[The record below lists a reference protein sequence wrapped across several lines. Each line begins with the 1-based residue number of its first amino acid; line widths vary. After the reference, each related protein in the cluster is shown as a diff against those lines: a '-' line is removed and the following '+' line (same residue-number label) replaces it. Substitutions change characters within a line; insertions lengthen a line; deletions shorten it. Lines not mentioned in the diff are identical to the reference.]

1 MAKASTLSM
10 PEEPQLT
17 AMEGGGR
24 DSADPLSWLGAS
36 QQIENMLSDR
46 AQFFALLR
54 NAQSWDEVRSLL
66 GSRGYLPVELEGKIF
81 AVNIEHCLIFD
92 IADCGHSATV
102 FIERLGPLNQ

>member
-10 PEEPQLT
+10 PEVSQLA
-17 AMEGGGR
+17 AMVGGGR

-46 AQFFALLR
+46 DQFFASLR
-54 NAQSWDEVRSLL
+54 KAQSWDEVRSLL
-66 GSRGYLPVELEGKIF
+66 GSRDYLPVELERKIF
-81 AVNIEHCLIFD
+81 AVNIDHGQIFD
-92 IADCGHSATV
+92 LADCGHSATV